1 MKKSLLTLITLILFS
16 FSLFAQRG
24 GRSNHV
30 SYTSLVNRSLSPVF
44 FLDEVLLPGKTDSTT
59 TLALI
64 FRMDNEFLPFKKI
77 NYETDLNQ
85 PAGYEFYSLARINS
99 EIFRNKGEK
108 SDKKNAVSVARDVWQ
123 DTVFAKTFD
132 DTRLKTLYT
141 SGVLVNELTPGSYDY
156 LLQLNLM
163 GEANDRNSTRRT
175 LKIQNLSTKKT
186 GEIYLVNTVA
196 TKDDKLELTLLNMG
210 NNALY
215 GKDFHAL
222 VRIPEYDETANY
234 TLDIL
239 KATIGKK
246 DTTLGKSV
254 FNTPIST
261 DNIYPNSTAKLLR
274 SGEPT
279 IELTQ
284 GVFSYTY
291 AVIKIPN
298 STFENSVYQIQVRKV
313 GVDEP
318 IAKRI
323 IRSYWPDMP
332 PALYNIDIAL
342 DMLKFIISEK
352 EVKELKKGNSAQK
365 EAKFRE
371 FWASKD
377 PTPGTEYNE
386 LMTEYY
392 RRVDYAFKEFRN
404 PENPEGQDTDRGS
417 IYIKFGPPI
426 STERQFP
433 SMGRVLETWT
443 YPDRVFVFEKG
454 SGFSDFKL
462 LGKE

>member
-24 GRSNHV
+24 GRSGHV

-132 DTRLKTLYT
+132 DTQLKSLYA
-141 SGVLVNELTPGSYDY
+141 SGVLANDLAPGNYDY

-163 GEANDRNSTRRT
+163 GESNDRNSTRRT
-175 LKIQNLSTKKT
+175 IEIQNLSSKKT
-186 GEIYLVNTVA
+186 GEIFLVKTVDD
-196 TKDDKLELTLLNMG
+196 KDDKLNLTLLNMG

-215 GKDFHAL
+215 GKDFYAL
-222 VRIPEYDETANY
+222 IRIPEYDKSVNY
-234 TLDIL
+234 TLDMF
-239 KATIGKK
+239 KAQIDRK
-246 DTTLGKSV
+246 DTTIAKSV
-254 FNTPIST
+254 YNTSIST
-261 DNIYPNSTAKLLR
+261 ENIYPNSHAEILR
-274 SGEPT
+274 IEEPT

-284 GVFSYTY
+284 GDYNFTY
-291 AVIKIPN
+291 AVLKIPN
-298 STFENSVYQIQVRKV
+298 STFQNSVYQISIKKE

-318 IAKRI
+318 VAKRI

-332 PALYNIDIAL
+332 PALFNIDIAL
-342 DMLKFIISEK
+342 DLLKFIIPEK
-352 EVKELKKGNSAQK
+352 EVKDLKKGNATQK
-365 EAKFRE
+365 EANFRK

-377 PTPGTEYNE
+377 PTPDTEFNE
-386 LMTEYY
+386 LMTEFY

-404 PENPEGQDTDRGS
+404 PENPEGQETDRGG

-443 YPDRVFVFEKG
+443 YSDRVFVFEKG